1 MSGKKSQLT
10 SLETRKQLL
19 LVESELNR
27 AQLLNEL
34 RDFKNE
40 IHHLKHQVYAIGSV
54 TSSAAK
60 LAATFSAI
68 RQAFSHRED
77 RVNGKSWIS
86 TLLNGAQTCAS
97 LWGMLRSAEKTGS
110 KLRAE

>member
-1 MSGKKSQLT
+1 MSGKKPQLT

-40 IHHLKHQVYAIGSV
+40 IQHLKHQMWEIGSIAAP
-54 TSSAAK
+54 AAK
-60 LAATFSAI
+60 LATTFSAI
-68 RQAFSHRED
+68 GQAFTHRNE
-77 RVNGKSWIS
+77 GKKPSWIS
-86 TLLNGAQTCAS
+86 TLLNGAKAGTS
-97 LWGMLRSAEKTGS
+97 LWLLFRSRRDKA
-110 KLRAE
+110 

>member
-10 SLETRKQLL
+10 TLETRKQLL

-34 RDFKNE
+34 RDFKKE
-40 IHHLKHQVYAIGSV
+40 IHLLKNQVKAIGSLAA
-54 TSSAAK
+54 SATK

-68 RQAFSHRED
+68 GTAFTHRDAGE
-77 RVNGKSWIS
+77 NGKSSWIS
-86 TLLNGAQTCAS
+86 TLLNGARTGAS
-97 LWGMLRSAEKTGS
+97 IWSA
-110 KLRAE
+110 LRAHLK